1 MPKGPVSF
9 QLEQAV
15 GDRPV
20 ILLFAPSERSPAY
33 ESQIPLLDDA
43 TLRELHPLLVRVFT
57 DGDSYAGDER
67 IDDAV
72 LRLVADLGGQVAA
85 EHGIGN
91 AKSRWLTLARS
102 PQELATHVATKHAL
116 DPEGVLNPGVL
127 SR

>member
-67 IDDAV
+67 IDDASIDA
-72 LRLVADLGGQVAA
+72 LRTSYDVDDDEFLILFIDLDGTELHRSDAPVPSSLIIERFSGGVRG
-85 EHGIGN
+85 EPRVI
-91 AKSRWLTLARS
+91 
-102 PQELATHVATKHAL
+102 
-116 DPEGVLNPGVL
+116 
-127 SR
+127 